1 LIEYPFIAALAL
13 VMIFEGI
20 MPFIAPKAWKNMLL
34 QLAQMEDKHLRIF
47 GAIMMVAGALTF
59 KYIQS

>member
-1 LIEYPFIAALAL
+1 MAL

-20 MPFIAPKAWKNMLL
+20 MPLVAPKAWKKLIS
-34 QLAQMEDKHLRIF
+34 QLAQMPERHLRIF
-47 GAIMMVAGALTF
+47 GATLLVAGAITF